1 MRTLVVDDEI
11 VSKKKMQKIMEAFSD
26 CETAE
31 TGMSAISMF
40 KESLEKGDPFD
51 LITLDI
57 IMPDMDGLRALKKI
71 RGVEKKILTKKGSG
85 QDRVKIMM
93 VTSHSNK
100 SLVLRCAR
108 AGCNNYIV
116 KPFTKD
122 KIMEKLKE
130 LAFEI
135 RAREVLPIEVLP
147 LPEI

>member
-1 MRTLVVDDEI
+1 MKIGVKFFAAIFVLMFIASGCMRAISRELRVQVEEEI
-11 VSKKKMQKIMEAFSD
+11 TIQQVRKSSEAFQ
-26 CETAE
+26 
-31 TGMSAISMF
+31 GKM
-40 KESLEKGDPFD
+40 ESLEKGDSFD

-71 RGVEKKILTKKGSG
+71 RGVEKEVLTKKGSG

-122 KIMEKLKE
+122 KIIEKLEE
-130 LAFEI
+130 LGFAI
-135 RAREVLPIEVLP
+135 
-147 LPEI
+147 